1 MGRENAMQCVE
12 GIYFYSREIRGLS
25 RKIQKEAAF
34 KPNTD
39 AVARLFRGGG
49 SASPAAALTSEI

>member
-49 SASPAAALTSEI
+49 SLEW